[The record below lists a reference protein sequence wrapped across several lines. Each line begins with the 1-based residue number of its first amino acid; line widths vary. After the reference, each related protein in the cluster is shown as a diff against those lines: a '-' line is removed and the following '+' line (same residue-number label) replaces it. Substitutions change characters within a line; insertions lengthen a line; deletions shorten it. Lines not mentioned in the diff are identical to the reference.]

1 MESPRSYPY
10 FCNPEFGKQLLLL
23 QTLDRL
29 ASPPPTPRQLEKIPA
44 YYLQSVVTDPDLQ
57 GKTKKEPETETQT
70 ERDRE
75 RVHETGP
82 DGN

>member
-29 ASPPPTPRQLEKIPA
+29 VSPPPTPRQLEKIRV

-57 GKTKKEPETETQT
+57 GKTKKEAETETQT
-70 ERDRE
+70 ERDAE